1 MKVILFLAL
10 AILLQCCASNDSV
23 VKKDAA
29 QAAPKKL
36 KADSVQV
43 IASFKDVA
51 PAIEKY
57 PLYKARIDSLC
68 SGGDFISFGAEFG
81 GFGKS
86 EYGVKLEKSQGDS
99 SWFIKRTISYQKDYS
114 DYAPEKGPPSEKWLR
129 TRIDTI
135 ADTTKFLTIMNSMET
150 FAPETTMVESYVV
163 FDANVKFLDHKKEDR
178 CIGASIENGY
188 LWDSPGLYSLYD
200 ELKQWT
206 IDDLVKIE
214 FRTDSNLI
222 EAQSKIDE
230 TVTCRVID
238 LTSYEKGL
246 VPSFEIK
253 KGVQEIPFDFSKLG
267 NNDGIFCESDLGLVR
282 GVFYTKR
289 I

>member
-43 IASFKDVA
+43 IASFKEVA

-163 FDANVKFLDHKKEDR
+163 FDANVKFLDYKKEDR

-222 EAQSKIDE
+222 DAQSKIDE
-230 TVTCRVID
+230 TVKCRAMD
-238 LTSYEKGL
+238 LTNYQSTS
-246 VPSFEIK
+246 SFEIK
-253 KGVQEIPFDFSKLG
+253 TGEQKNPL
-267 NNDGIFCESDLGLVR
+267 
-282 GVFYTKR
+282 
-289 I
+289 